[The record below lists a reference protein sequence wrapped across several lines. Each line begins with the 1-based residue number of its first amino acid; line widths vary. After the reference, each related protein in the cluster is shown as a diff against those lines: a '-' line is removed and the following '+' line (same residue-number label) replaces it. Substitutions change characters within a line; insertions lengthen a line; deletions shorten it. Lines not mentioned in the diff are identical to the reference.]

1 MKAEMI
7 NSETIKLTIKEWS
20 DLTSDMLEEIHISL
34 PEIKS
39 LLLKT
44 YMILYLYHKVDYVPK
59 SICELLSNLDEFL
72 YFSAVPD
79 PEDTGID
86 SRVYYRILE
95 ILHALKHGFFKD
107 DFKYAFPKLEIS
119 DLKKGKIVI
128 DFETDVFEERF

>member
-44 YMILYLYHKVDYVPK
+44 YMILYLYHKVDYIPK
-59 SICELLSNLDEFL
+59 SISELISKMDEFL

-79 PEDTGID
+79 PQDAGID
-86 SRVYYRILE
+86 THDYYRILE
-95 ILHALKHGFFKD
+95 IIYALKNGFFKD
-107 DFKYAFPKLEIS
+107 DYKYAFPKLAIS
-119 DLKKGKIVI
+119 DLKNGKIVI
-128 DFETDVFEERF
+128 DFEADVFEDT